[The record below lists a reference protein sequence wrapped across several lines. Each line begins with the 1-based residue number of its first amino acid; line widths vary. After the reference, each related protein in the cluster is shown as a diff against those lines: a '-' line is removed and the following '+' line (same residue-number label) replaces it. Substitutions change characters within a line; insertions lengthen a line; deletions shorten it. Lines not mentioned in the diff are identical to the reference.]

1 MAFHFLRGI
10 HGKVAH
16 AGSYKAIKRGA
27 SGWFDEVYVYVN
39 RIRNIFMEN
48 CF

>member
-1 MAFHFLRGI
+1 MAIQFLGNI

-16 AGSYKAIKRGA
+16 AGSHKAIERGA
-27 SGWFDEVYVYVN
+27 SGWFYEVYVDVN